1 MLREKPKR
9 PKPRGKSTDAEHWGG
24 PTRRSNEGPQWG
36 WSKGVGSGVA
46 FSETTGNRMN
56 SMHATSKPFNIDKR
70 LVYEAYKAVKSNG
83 GAAGV
88 DEQTIEQFEAD
99 LAGNLYKIW
108 NRMSSGSYFPLP
120 VRAVAIP
127 KKSGGERI
135 LGVPTVADRVA
146 QMVVKLVI
154 EPILDPIFLAD
165 SYGYRPNK
173 SALDAI
179 GATRERCWKYNWV
192 LEFDIKGLF
201 DNIDHELLL
210 RAVRKHI
217 TCKWALLYIER
228 WLKASMVKEDGTTIE
243 RNRGTPQGGVVSPIL
258 ANLFMHY
265 TFDLWMAR
273 THRDLPWCRYADDGL
288 VHCRTEQ
295 EAEALKAELHDRLME
310 CHLEMHP
317 TKTKIV
323 YCKDGKRKGKH
334 PNFKFDFLG
343 YCFRPR
349 LVRRFRDNSLFGGF
363 NPAVSP
369 SAMKAMRQTIR
380 DLNIRRQTQLS
391 LQHIAQKLNPLLR
404 GWIAYYGRYA
414 PSALHPLLRYVN
426 QTLVAWA
433 LRKFK
438 RFKDHKTRAGRFLQR
453 LAAERSDL
461 FVHWD
466 IGMTGMFT

>member
-1 MLREKPKR
+1 
-9 PKPRGKSTDAEHWGG
+9 
-24 PTRRSNEGPQWG
+24 
-36 WSKGVGSGVA
+36 
-46 FSETTGNRMN
+46 
-56 SMHATSKPFNIDKR
+56 MHATDKPFKIDKR
-70 LVYEAYKAVKSNG
+70 LVYEAYKAVKSNR

-88 DEQTIEQFEAD
+88 DGQSIEQFETD
-99 LAGNLYKIW
+99 LSRNLYKIW
-108 NRMSSGSYFPLP
+108 NRMSSGTYFPPP

-173 SALDAI
+173 SALDAV
-179 GATRERCWKYNWV
+179 GTTRERCWKYEWV

-210 RAVRKHI
+210 RAVGKHI

-228 WLKASMVKEDGTTIE
+228 WLKAPMVQEDGTTIE
-243 RNRGTPQGGVVSPIL
+243 RSRGTPQGGVVSPIL

-265 TFDLWMAR
+265 TFDFWMAR
-273 THRDLPWCRYADDGL
+273 THPDLPWCRYADDGL

-295 EAEALKAELHDRLME
+295 EAENLKVELQARLAE

-317 TKTKIV
+317 TKTRV
-323 YCKDGKRKGKH
+323 AYCKNGNVKSNY
-334 PNFKFDFLG
+334 PNVQFDFLG

-349 LVRRFRDNSLFGGF
+349 RAQRRGTKIRFCGF
-363 NPAVSP
+363 TPAVSS

-380 DLNIRRQTQLS
+380 DLKLRCQTQLS
-391 LQHIAQKLNPLLR
+391 LQDIARKLNPLLR
-404 GWIAYYGRYA
+404 GWIEYYGRYT
-414 PSALHPLLRYVN
+414 PSALYPLFMYVN
-426 QTLVAWA
+426 QTLLAWV

-438 RFKDHKTRAGRFLQR
+438 RFKHRTIAASQFLQR
-453 LAAERSDL
+453 LAQTRADL
-461 FVHWD
+461 LVHWQLGM
-466 IGMTGMFT
+466 IGAFA